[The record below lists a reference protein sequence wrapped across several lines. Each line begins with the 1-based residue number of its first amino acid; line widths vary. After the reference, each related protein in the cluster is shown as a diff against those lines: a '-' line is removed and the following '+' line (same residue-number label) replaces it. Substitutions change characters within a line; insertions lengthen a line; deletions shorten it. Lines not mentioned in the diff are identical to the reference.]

1 LPTGVISGGM
11 NMKKEW
17 FNNEKHNHNRDS
29 HYNEQKQQTHEEEE
43 FENIDTGEEEL
54 EAMRRE
60 LEEEK
65 QRHLRTRAD
74 FENFRRRMEREIET
88 KQIHARKEILL
99 DLITF
104 LEYFREAKK
113 QVKDPAAV
121 EGIEIIGRQFE
132 ELLHKHGVRQVE
144 CLGQPFDPEEQEG
157 IGYIE
162 TEGYEEGCVC
172 EEISPGYIFGDIL
185 LKPARVMVARKP
197 GGNKNEGEN

>member
-1 LPTGVISGGM
+1 
-11 NMKKEW
+11 MKKNW
-17 FNNEKHNHNRDS
+17 HNNENLNHEQEIHHNNR
-29 HYNEQKQQTHEEEE
+29 KQQAHEEED
-43 FENIDTGEEEL
+43 FENIDTGEEESEDL
-54 EAMRRE
+54 RRK

-74 FENFRRRMEREIET
+74 FENFRRRMEREVET
-88 KQIHARKEILL
+88 KQIHAKKEILL

-113 QVKDPAAV
+113 QVKDPAAA

-144 CLGQPFDPEEQEG
+144 CLGQPFDPEKQEG
-157 IGYIE
+157 IGYLE
-162 TEGYEEGCVC
+162 TEEYEEGCVC
-172 EEISPGYIFGDIL
+172 EEISPGYKFGDIL

-197 GGNKNEGEN
+197 EEDKNEGENRGQ